1 LELVRAL
8 MAGGV
13 LVVAAAAPAVAAD
26 IAGAGSSFAYPIY
39 AKWAEAY
46 KKETGVGVNYRA
58 IGSADGI
65 RQVQDKTLTFAATDM
80 PLSAADLDAG
90 GLVQF
95 PMLTAGVAV
104 VVNVDGVKPGDLTL
118 DGPTLAR
125 ILLGEIKAWNDATI
139 RKLNPSLKLP
149 SQRIA
154 VIYRSDGSGS
164 TFLFTDFLSRQSP
177 IWRSRIGSTTTV
189 EWPVGVGAAGSEGI
203 AGSVARTKGALGY
216 VEYAYVRP
224 SKLSYARLV
233 NQAGNAV
240 VPDRGSFAAAAANAN
255 WEGTPGF
262 GVILTNQASAAA
274 WPIAGATFILMHKQ
288 PNDPAAA
295 GAALKFFAWAYA
307 KGGAM
312 AEELDYVPMPAD
324 VVPAV
329 QRVWAAQI
337 KDATGRPIYT
347 SAK

>member
-1 LELVRAL
+1 
-8 MAGGV
+8 
-13 LVVAAAAPAVAAD
+13 
-26 IAGAGSSFAYPIY
+26 
-39 AKWAEAY
+39 
-46 KKETGVGVNYRA
+46 
-58 IGSADGI
+58 
-65 RQVQDKTLTFAATDM
+65 
-80 PLSAADLDAG
+80 
-90 GLVQF
+90 
-95 PMLTAGVAV
+95 
-104 VVNVDGVKPGDLTL
+104 
-118 DGPTLAR
+118 
-125 ILLGEIKAWNDATI
+125 
-139 RKLNPSLKLP
+139 
-149 SQRIA
+149 
-154 VIYRSDGSGS
+154 
-164 TFLFTDFLSRQSP
+164 
-177 IWRSRIGSTTTV
+177 
-189 EWPVGVGAAGSEGI
+189 
-203 AGSVARTKGALGY
+203 VARTKGALGY